1 MLVDDHGF
9 VRSAIRQALTATD
22 IEVVGEASSA
32 EEALRIAPELRP
44 DVLLIDIDLPGAS
57 GLRLLR
63 ELRPRL
69 PDAKFVM
76 LTVSTSQADVLEA
89 VRLGAVGYLTKDLDA
104 DALLR
109 AIRGVGDGD
118 LAMPRKLAARTMRDL
133 VDGVGARAMER
144 GTPGLD
150 ALSPREDE
158 ILRLLADG
166 MTDREIAEALTIST
180 RTVET
185 HVSNILRKLDARNRA
200 EAARRYVDDAEEPR
214 RRRLLAGRRSGPG
227 AGAARALD
235 REARP
240 VAEGD
245 EQPFAGQRELVDLA
259 ELDLERRVPH
269 DQQSLGREDELA
281 GELVRAVAEE
291 VAGDQRRGSDVDR
304 LLARPEAFG
313 RSPSTSMLGSP
324 STR

>member
-1 MLVDDHGF
+1 MKRMMRIMLVDDHGF
-9 VRSAIRQALTATD
+9 VRSAIRQALTAPD
-22 IEVVGEASSA
+22 VEVVGEAPSA

-44 DVLLIDIDLPGAS
+44 DVLLIDIDLPGMS

-76 LTVSTSQADVLEA
+76 LTVSTSQVDVLEA

-109 AIRGVGDGD
+109 AIRGVRDGD

-150 ALSPREDE
+150 ALSPRELE

-166 MTDREIAEALTIST
+166 MTDREIGEGLTIST

-200 EAARRYVDDAEEPR
+200 EAARQFLESRSISGHPAEAHAFGAR
-214 RRRLLAGRRSGPG
+214 VHQKWRSWGG
-227 AGAARALD
+227 LSGGWLI
-235 REARP
+235 
-240 VAEGD
+240 
-245 EQPFAGQRELVDLA
+245 
-259 ELDLERRVPH
+259 RRVYC
-269 DQQSLGREDELA
+269 RESQAPDVWGFRRTRDLLPLSRRER
-281 GELVRAVAEE
+281 GN
-291 VAGDQRRGSDVDR
+291 RGSQ
-304 LLARPEAFG
+304 ARCRISRQSFDP
-313 RSPSTSMLGSP
+313 SPAPVKT
-324 STR
+324 

>member
-9 VRSAIRQALTATD
+9 VRSAIRQALSTAD
-22 IEVVGEASSA
+22 VEVVGEASSA
-32 EEALRIAPELRP
+32 EEALRVAPELRP
-44 DVLLIDIDLPGAS
+44 DVLLIDIDLPGMN

-69 PDAKFVM
+69 PDSKFVM
-76 LTVSTSQADVLEA
+76 LTVSTSQTDVLEA

-109 AIRGVGDGD
+109 SVRGVRDGD

-133 VDGVGARAMER
+133 VEGIGTRTMER

-150 ALSPREDE
+150 ALSPREEE

-166 MTDREIAEALTIST
+166 MTDREIGEGLTIST

-200 EAARRYVDDAEEPR
+200 EAARRF
-214 RRRLLAGRRSGPG
+214 
-227 AGAARALD
+227 LD
-235 REARP
+235 
-240 VAEGD
+240 
-245 EQPFAGQRELVDLA
+245 
-259 ELDLERRVPH
+259 
-269 DQQSLGREDELA
+269 
-281 GELVRAVAEE
+281 
-291 VAGDQRRGSDVDR
+291 
-304 LLARPEAFG
+304 G
-313 RSPSTSMLGSP
+313 RSASG
-324 STR
+324 